1 VKYVAI
7 TLVYVYRYTLAVL
20 FPTSCKYHPSCSQ
33 YAIEAFRG
41 HGLVWGAILTTWR
54 LLRCNPWSDGGV
66 DKVPECRP
74 RLSWRMVSGAVR
86 GASRRRPPRRETVP

>member
-1 VKYVAI
+1 MKYVAI

-33 YAIEAFRG
+33 YAIEAFRA
-41 HGLVWGAILTTWR
+41 HGLLWGAILAGWR

-66 DKVPECRP
+66 DKVPDRRP
-74 RLSWRMVSGAVR
+74 RLSWQRVSGAAR
-86 GASRRRPPRRETVP
+86 ASWRRPPRRETVP

>member
-7 TLVYVYRYTLAVL
+7 ILVYVYRYTLGVL

-33 YAIEAFRG
+33 YAIEAFRV
-41 HGLVWGAILTTWR
+41 HGVAWGAILTGWR

-66 DKVPECRP
+66 DKVPERRLRCSQQRMSGAARGAPWRRP
-74 RLSWRMVSGAVR
+74 RRQ
-86 GASRRRPPRRETVP
+86 ETMP